1 MKKRVLGSFLM
12 IVLMI
17 TMVFGFVPTKA
28 NAAVKYYYLNNEI
41 KLITDTSLNKVL
53 KEGDQYKV
61 EISVSD
67 YGISNP
73 TSAAV
78 YEYNTPYDLGY
89 GADAHSFDA
98 TSFRHD
104 EVNHCYIV
112 TLDRTVSDE
121 ATGYWYTMGVEFK
134 NDSGI
139 SYATNFSRQVMNNYI
154 HYVWKPLN
162 QELLVIN
169 RVSCDFVIG
178 EKLQLKAMLLPSLQE
193 VLVEWSSS
201 DESIAT
207 VDSNGLVTS
216 KKVGK
221 VTIKAKY
228 NGMEH
233 PFYGYVYNEK
243 EDDYNNMQLLNN
255 RATIIS
261 NTMIENK
268 IVQGDQYSITFS
280 VKDDDIEKATS
291 VSANIYYKNEEK
303 NIHKNLK
310 AENVDLSYDSVN
322 RCYIVTIHGSMNDVG
337 DYEINDL
344 MFKNDRNQIYC
355 VGYYKNYYSFTV
367 LPKTAVVDNS
377 NHAEDTT
384 AGVSDPTTEV
394 ASENTTTAASN
405 QTNETSDQGLA
416 PQTGDSYQPVITSIV
431 LLAVSASVILLAVF
445 VQKKKMIK

>member
-28 NAAVKYYYLNNEI
+28 NAAVKYYNLNNEI
-41 KLITDTSLNKVL
+41 KLIMDTSLNKVL

-89 GADAHSFDA
+89 GADGHSFDA

-139 SYATNFSRQVMNNYI
+139 SYTTKFSRQVWNNYI

-169 RVSCDFVIG
+169 RVSYDFVIG

-193 VLVEWSSS
+193 VPVEWSSS

-228 NGMEH
+228 NSSGVDAVTYESSGSALESYH
-233 PFYGYVYNEK
+233 SLIK
-243 EDDYNNMQLLNN
+243 ALTNMINHYHLLLNMD
-255 RATIIS
+255 IS
-261 NTMIENK
+261 TLEK
-268 IVQGDQYSITFS
+268 CGKSVEELDKQLSI
-280 VKDDDIEKATS
+280 
-291 VSANIYYKNEEK
+291 
-303 NIHKNLK
+303 
-310 AENVDLSYDSVN
+310 
-322 RCYIVTIHGSMNDVG
+322 R
-337 DYEINDL
+337 
-344 MFKNDRNQIYC
+344 
-355 VGYYKNYYSFTV
+355 
-367 LPKTAVVDNS
+367 
-377 NHAEDTT
+377 
-384 AGVSDPTTEV
+384 
-394 ASENTTTAASN
+394 
-405 QTNETSDQGLA
+405 
-416 PQTGDSYQPVITSIV
+416 
-431 LLAVSASVILLAVF
+431 
-445 VQKKKMIK
+445 